1 MWITGVRAN
10 WWRFALGAAGL
21 AVAALAPDSSAFG
34 VLPVLLWCVLA
45 RTRRTGLV
53 VGFVLL
59 VLQVWFVVPRGLG
72 WSGPWVPSALD
83 GFWLYPVLTAVVS
96 SAGLLVERRWLAGVV
111 WLAALA
117 GLGFLSAAF
126 VVVVVY
132 EGAAPR
138 DEGVLPGP
146 PGLRVAEVDGWCGS
160 GHGANCARVLEAT
173 GERAHEVMRAHL
185 VSHGYTA
192 AKQLDTDERLCR
204 RTGLV
209 SVQEVCADLKDLSA
223 TGVRVTWYVNRS

>member
-1 MWITGVRAN
+1 VWITDVRAN

-21 AVAALAPDSSAFG
+21 VIGALAPDSSVFG
-34 VLPVLLWCVLA
+34 VLPILLWCVLA
-45 RTRRTGLV
+45 RTRTTGIVVGLV
-53 VGFVLL
+53 LL
-59 VLQVWFVVPRGLG
+59 ALLTWFVVPRGLG
-72 WSGPWVPSALD
+72 LSGPWVPSALD
-83 GFWLYPVLTAVVS
+83 AFWLYPVLTGVVS
-96 SAGLLVERRWLAGVV
+96 SAGLLVERRLLAGVV

-146 PGLRVAEVDGWCGS
+146 AGLRVQEADGWCGS

-185 VSHGYTA
+185 VSHGYTSA
-192 AKQLDTDERLCR
+192 TPFNADERLCR
-204 RTGLV
+204 KTGLV

-223 TGVRVTWYVNRS
+223 TGVRVTWYVNRT